1 MDGFDCGKDV
11 RFGFGGG
18 FGLRS
23 FPGGSGGIDF
33 GFRFLL
39 GGIGGDDFNA
49 FELDAIKGFGSWLN
63 LGGKFGLRPFL
74 GLAEDSRFSSMVVN

>member
-1 MDGFDCGKDV
+1 M
-11 RFGFGGG
+11 
-18 FGLRS
+18 RS

-39 GGIGGDDFNA
+39 GGIGGFGLKSFPGESGGDDFKA

>member
-1 MDGFDCGKDV
+1 M
-11 RFGFGGG
+11 
-18 FGLRS
+18 RS

-49 FELDAIKGFGSWLN
+49 FELDAIKGFGSWFVLN
-63 LGGKFGLRPFL
+63 LGGKFDLRPFL
-74 GLAEDSRFSSMVVN
+74 GLAEEDSRFSSMVVN